1 MEHSQ
6 LYFKI
11 TSLPNDLKSEVIDFI
26 DFLMK
31 KRKKEVE
38 KKKPKFGCAKG
49 EIFISPDFDEPLDD
63 FKEYT

>member
-1 MEHSQ
+1 MEQSQ

-11 TSLPNDLKSEVIDFI
+11 TALPSNLKSEVIDFI

-31 KRKKEVE
+31 KRKKEVGN
-38 KKKPKFGCAKG
+38 KKPKFGCAKG

-63 FKEYT
+63 FKEYK